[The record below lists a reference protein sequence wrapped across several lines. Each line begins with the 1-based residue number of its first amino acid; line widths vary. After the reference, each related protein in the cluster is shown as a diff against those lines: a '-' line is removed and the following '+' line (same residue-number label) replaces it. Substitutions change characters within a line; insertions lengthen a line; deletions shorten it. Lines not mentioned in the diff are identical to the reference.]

1 MTPLNRISPCPPA
14 SESPMSCIRPSSP
27 MKSTLRTNP
36 RERAKATAL
45 LLTLALAQQGCASS
59 TPPPET
65 AASAAAREVRTSPL
79 MQHARVEG
87 GAHAFLPAPV
97 TSFGAAAWG
106 EHLYVLGGYRG
117 ESHHYTAEGQSRSLA
132 RLNVQTGAWEE
143 LAGLERGLQSAALVA
158 HEGTLVRVGGL
169 YAQHSPDDAADAADR
184 LRSTDEVARYD
195 IATGRWTD
203 LPALPTPR
211 SSHMAAVLDGVLYVA
226 GGWDLDHDPATARW
240 ATTLEALDLRDVDA
254 GWRSI
259 EAPFQLRGVGVTA
272 AAGRLVVVG
281 GMDPLGVPKRGT
293 HVFSPADAS
302 WTRGP
307 ELPAS
312 PFGAAAASV
321 GDDVVVT
328 GMDGVVHVWAPG
340 QDAWRPSGSVLFPR
354 FFHQNVTVNGQVFA
368 IGGTAGMDVN
378 DRIPHVERVFPAPEP
393 VLLTVDYT
401 GPTKNRQGM
410 VIMDDW
416 LYLFGG
422 NTSHGQHDFQ
432 PENFANDARRLHLPT
447 LRWEQ
452 LAPYP
457 ENRQTMAVIATDET
471 HFVSIGGFSTPDE
484 GGDAIAHNESFV
496 YDTAAGTWSPA
507 PALALGRTQFAL
519 TRAPSGELLVMGG
532 LNYDPSREG
541 ILAFQH
547 LTTVEQRAVGGG
559 AWSDAGFAMPRVRR
573 AFGGESVG
581 DRFFFVG
588 GMRDNFGL
596 VSECEAFSFTSRDF
610 APIACPSE
618 TRLSPQLVAL
628 GERLVLVGGSV
639 VSGTDATSTRAIET
653 YDTAANT
660 WTPSATQLP
669 FESTHVRAFAYR
681 DRVVVITTHD
691 APDGQLRIFVFT
703 P

>member
-1 MTPLNRISPCPPA
+1 MRS
-14 SESPMSCIRPSSP
+14 
-27 MKSTLRTNP
+27 MKPIIRTNP
-36 RERAKATAL
+36 VRRVRATAL
-45 LLTLALAQQGCASS
+45 LLSLALAPQGCASS
-59 TPPPET
+59 TPPAE
-65 AASAAAREVRTSPL
+65 SAADLAQREVRMSPV
-79 MQHARVEG
+79 MQHARVESG
-87 GAHAFLPAPV
+87 PHAFLPAPV

-117 ESHHYTAEGQSRSLA
+117 ESHHYTAVGQSNTLA
-132 RLNVQTGAWEE
+132 RLHVATGQWEE

-169 YAQHSPDDAADAADR
+169 YAQHHPEDPADAGDR

-195 IATGRWTD
+195 IATGRWTN
-203 LPALPTPR
+203 LPPLPTPR

-240 ATTLEALDLRDVDA
+240 ATTLEALDLRHVDA
-254 GWRSI
+254 GWRAI
-259 EAPFQLRGVGVTA
+259 EAPFQLRGVGVAA

-281 GMDPLGVPKRGT
+281 GMDPSGVPKRGT
-293 HVFSPADAS
+293 HLFSPRDAS

-312 PFGAAAASV
+312 PFGAAAAAV

-328 GMDGVVHVWAPG
+328 GMDGGVHVLRPG
-340 QDAWRPSGSVLFPR
+340 EDAWRPSGSVLFPR
-354 FFHQNVTVNGQVFA
+354 FFHQNVTVDGQVFA

-393 VLLTVDYT
+393 VLLTVDYA

-410 VIMDDW
+410 VILDDW

-457 ENRQTMAVIATDET
+457 ENRQTMAVVATDDT
-471 HFVSIGGFSTPDE
+471 HFVSIGGFGTPDE
-484 GGDAIAHNESFV
+484 GGEAIAHNESFV
-496 YDTAAGTWSPA
+496 YDVTAGTWSPA

-519 TRAPSGELLVMGG
+519 TRTPTGELLVMGG
-532 LNYDPSREG
+532 LNYDPSLG
-541 ILAFQH
+541 GMAAFQH
-547 LTTVEQRAVGGG
+547 LTTVEQRALDAA
-559 AWSDAGFAMPRVRR
+559 AWEDAGFALPRVRR
-573 AFGGESVG
+573 AFGGERVG
-581 DRFFFVG
+581 ARFFFVG

-596 VSECEAFSFTSRDF
+596 VNECEAFSFTTQDF
-610 APIACPSE
+610 TPTACPSE
-618 TRLSPQLVAL
+618 TRLSPQLVAQ

-639 VSGTDATSTRAIET
+639 VNGTDAASTRAIET
-653 YDTAANT
+653 YDTAADT
-660 WTPSATQLP
+660 WTLSAVSLP

-681 DRVVVITTHD
+681 DRVAVVTTHD
-691 APDGQLRIFVFT
+691 APDGQLRVFVFT